1 MILQDA
7 SLPLALLPRLRNPP
21 PMKPILTALVC
32 LCFLTAGLFASDE
45 VLIVADEFPAMQ
57 LLAGKLKTEENV
69 TSQIVVQTN
78 MPADL
83 SHFTAVLV
91 YIHRELNE
99 PAEKAFIAYAK
110 SGGKLIVLHH
120 TISSGKRRNK
130 EWFPFLGVALP
141 EGDVSQGGY
150 QWTEGVTLDI
160 VNLAPNHFITT
171 NKVNYPS
178 QIAFQTADSAGEKTL
193 SGFTLT
199 DSEVYLNHALSG
211 TRTLLLGLKYA
222 DARTGK
228 LYMQSHAGWVMPSG
242 KGWTIYLMSG
252 HSARDFENPAFARIV
267 ANTVVW
273 KPSKSP
279 GGI

>member
-1 MILQDA
+1 
-7 SLPLALLPRLRNPP
+7 
-21 PMKPILTALVC
+21 MKPIFAALVF
-32 LCFLTAGLFASDE
+32 LCFLPVKIFADNE

-57 LLAGKLKTEENV
+57 VLAGKLKAEENV
-69 TSQIVVQTN
+69 TSQIVAQTN
-78 MPADL
+78 MPADW
-83 SHFTAVLV
+83 SRFAAALV
-91 YIHRELNE
+91 YIHRDLSE

-110 SGGKLIVLHH
+110 SGGKLVVLHH

-171 NKVNYPS
+171 NKVNYPA
-178 QIAFQTADSAGEKTL
+178 QIVFQTADSAAEKTL
-193 SGFTLT
+193 PGFTLT
-199 DSEVYLNHALSG
+199 NSEVYLNHVLSG
-211 TRTLLLGLKYA
+211 PRTLLLGLKYT

-267 ANTVVW
+267 ANAVIW
-273 KPSKSP
+273 KP
-279 GGI
+279 